1 MVDSILNANT
11 EKEFAELIVKVAEG
25 EVTLQQFLDLNN
37 EDIDNIALLANALYE
52 EDRYDDALV
61 LLEGLIAINDKDAR
75 YYNAAGAIFIQQE
88 RYDEA
93 MAALTEALKLDPK
106 NIDAYVNRGE
116 VFMMMA
122 KIEAAAADFEKAMEM
137 DPMEQNLSAN
147 RARQLVWGMHEVLAE
162 CEKQGFFDPDFEFP
176 EDPPAANTPSGPIT
190 PEL

>member
-1 MVDSILNANT
+1 MADSILNAT
-11 EKEFAELIVKVAEG
+11 TDREIGELIVKVAEG
-25 EVTLQQFLDLNN
+25 ELTVQQFLDLNN
-37 EDIDNIALLANALYE
+37 EDLDNIALLANALYE

-93 MAALTEALKLDPK
+93 MAALNEALKLDPK

-116 VFMMMA
+116 IFLVTTQ
-122 KIEAAAADFEKAMEM
+122 IEEAAADFEKAMEM

-147 RARQLVWGMHEVLAE
+147 RARQLVWGMHEILVE
-162 CEKQGFFDPDFEFP
+162 CEKQGFLDPDFEFP
-176 EDPPAANTPSGPIT
+176 DDPPANNKPPGSIT